1 VIPTDSWNPADGL
14 VLEPNAL
21 RAATERSQNLAL
33 TAGPGA
39 GKTEMLAQRA
49 DFLLR
54 TGNCRYP
61 KRILAISFKVD
72 ASRNLKERVKRRC
85 GAELASRFDS
95 YTFHAFAKRIIDRF
109 RPVLTGQDRLEPGY
123 TIGEPRVTGKQ
134 IGFGDMVGLAIQ
146 ILLDSEIAKNALRQT
161 YSDVFLDEF
170 QDCTNVQYNL
180 VIKGFQNT
188 GIRLTA
194 VGDTKQKI
202 MSWAGALEGIFLT
215 FANDFGADQLNLYRN
230 FRSKPQLLRMQN
242 EIIRTLDP
250 NSVMPDDQIN
260 GEGGEIHICSFSDDQ
275 EEAEALVEQISSWIH
290 DDNVPFSEIAILI
303 SKQIDLYA
311 QPLMKELERNSIPYR
326 NEHTMQDITV
336 EPAAR
341 LVVDYLL
348 CLYGKREPEAWRR
361 LMEMLIP
368 FSDDEEGQDVL
379 SSDWQSFIHSER
391 KKALKDTSDL
401 SFPKRWEF
409 VKRFLNKVGDP
420 ILTALSPDYEAKARL
435 RDVFRETGKRV
446 NELLAHE
453 PELTKAL
460 ARFSDDQAVRILTV
474 HKSKG
479 LEFSNVIFL
488 AVETQTFW
496 GKADEERCAYF
507 VGVSRAKDKLLLT
520 HVDKRPRPDGHSGMW
535 RIPRTPHEE
544 FLGYAEAVLT

>member
-1 VIPTDSWNPADGL
+1 MITIDSWKPADKL
-14 VLEPNAL
+14 VLEPNAS
-21 RAATERSQNLAL
+21 RAATERFQSLAL

-54 TGNCRYP
+54 TGICRYP

-109 RPVLTGQDRLEPGY
+109 RPVLTGQEYLEAGY
-123 TIGEPRVTGKQ
+123 TIGSPRVTGKQ
-134 IGFGDMVGLAIQ
+134 IEFADMVPLAIQ
-146 ILLDSEIAKNALRQT
+146 ILLDSEIAQNALRQT

-170 QDCTNVQYNL
+170 QDCTNLQYDL
-180 VIKGFQNT
+180 VKKAFQNT

-215 FANDFGADQLNLYRN
+215 FAHDFTADQLNLYRN
-230 FRSKPQLLRMQN
+230 FRSKPELLRMQN
-242 EIIRTLDP
+242 EIIKTLDP
-250 NSVMPDDQIN
+250 DSVVPDDQIK

-275 EEAEALVEQISSWIH
+275 EEAETLVEQISSWIH
-290 DDNVPFSEIAILI
+290 DDNVPFSEIAILV

-311 QPLMKELERNSIPYR
+311 EPLMKELERNSIPYR
-326 NEHTMQDITV
+326 NEHTLQDIIA

-348 CLYGKREPEAWRR
+348 CLFGKREPEAWKR
-361 LMEMLIP
+361 LMELLIP

-379 SSDWQSFIHSER
+379 YSDWQSFIHSER
-391 KKALKDTSDL
+391 KEALKDTSDL
-401 SFPKRWEF
+401 SFPKRWDF
-409 VKRFLNKVGDP
+409 VNRFLKKVGEP
-420 ILTALSPDYEAKARL
+420 VLTALSPDYEAKARL
-435 RDVFRETGKRV
+435 REVFKETGKRV

-453 PELTKAL
+453 PELIKAL
-460 ARFSDDQAVRILTV
+460 ARFSDDQALRILTV

-479 LEFSNVIFL
+479 LEFRNVIFL
-488 AVETQTFW
+488 AMEEETFW
-496 GKADEERCAYF
+496 GNEDAEQCAFF

-520 HVDKRPRPDGHSGMW
+520 HVDSRHRPDGYRKRWDVS
-535 RIPRTPHEE
+535 RTPHEE